1 MAKQKVV
8 IVGGGIAGLCACL
21 KLSHQGYEVILLEKE
36 NHPGGKIR
44 SIQAGDL
51 EIDSGPT
58 VFTMRWVFEEL
69 FKECGEDFSSLIA
82 TTKLPVL
89 ARHFWGT
96 DQLDLF
102 ADQQLSAQAIQDF
115 SGKKQADLFL
125 DFCRVSQKVY
135 ESLEK
140 PYIRAR
146 RPTLPS
152 MMSQLGL
159 SGTKTLMGIG
169 PFKNLWQSLETFFPD
184 PRLQQL
190 FGRYATYCGSSP
202 FLAPATLMLIAHV
215 EMAGVWSINGG
226 MTELPKIVAQLA
238 LARGAKIQYGALVKE
253 IKSVNQK
260 ISHVELETGEIISAD
275 AIIFN
280 GDIAA
285 LSSGLLGTEI
295 NKATPPIPTVSSL
308 SAVTWS
314 ASIPANQLPISH
326 HNVFFDDDYQSEF
339 TNIFT
344 ENRIPQKP
352 TVYLCAQSRTHAEKL
367 SSPTEKVLLLVNA
380 PANGDSPTSQKEI
393 ELCQQNVF
401 QLLGKSGFQINP
413 ESWEMVRTTPQDFH
427 HLFPATK
434 GALYG
439 MATHGWMSSFQRPSS
454 ISKIKNL
461 FLAGGSVHPGPGVP
475 MAALSGRL
483 AAATLMDHLPL
494 TK

>member
-1 MAKQKVV
+1 MAKHK
-8 IVGGGIAGLCACL
+8 IIIIGGGIAGLAACL
-21 KLSHQGYEVILLEKE
+21 RLSHQGYDVTLLEKE
-36 NHPGGKIR
+36 HHPGGKIR
-44 SIQAGDL
+44 TLQAGNL
-51 EIDSGPT
+51 SIDSGPT

-89 ARHFWGT
+89 ARHFWGK

-102 ADQQLSAQAIQDF
+102 ADQQLSAQAIRDF

-140 PYIRAR
+140 PYIRAL
-146 RPTLPS
+146 RPSLPS

-169 PFKNLWQSLETFFPD
+169 PFKNLWQSLESFFPD

-215 EMAGVWSINGG
+215 ETAGVWSINGG
-226 MTELPKIVAQLA
+226 MTELPKTIAQLA
-238 LARGAKIQYGALVKE
+238 VARGAKIRYGTLVKK
-253 IKSVNQK
+253 IKCLNQK
-260 ISHVELETGEIISAD
+260 VSQVELDTGEIIPAD

-285 LSSGLLGTEI
+285 LSSGLLGGEVST
-295 NKATPPIPTVSSL
+295 ATPPIPTVSSL

-344 ENRIPQKP
+344 ENRLPQKP
-352 TVYLCAQSRTHAEKL
+352 TVYLCAQSRTHTENI

-380 PANGDSPTSQKEI
+380 PANGDSSTSQKEI
-393 ELCQQNVF
+393 ELCQNKVF

-413 ESWEMVRTTPQDFH
+413 QSWEMVRTTPQDFH
-427 HLFPATK
+427 QLFPATK

-454 ISKIKNL
+454 TSKIKNL